1 MRLSRYNILLAA
13 AIILLAGTGPA
24 SADEIF
30 FSPADTIVFLEN
42 PPELFDI
49 HVMVDDVD
57 SLMGYN
63 LSVSM
68 SGDTCVKIMGIVEG
82 ILLGSNGDNTF
93 FRYLTP
99 WSTDLISVNGS
110 VLGSTVDGPGILFTI
125 RFKALVPGTALLD
138 ITYSDLRDGTNAP
151 ISHDLGEQ
159 ARIIV
164 AEPVGVAESSWGAI
178 KKKHR

>member
-13 AIILLAGTGPA
+13 AIILLAGAGPA

-30 FSPADTIVFLEN
+30 FSPADTIVFINN
-42 PPELFDI
+42 PPDI
-49 HVMVDDVD
+49 FAIQIMVDDVEN
-57 SLMGYN
+57 LMGYN
-63 LSVSM
+63 ISVSIT
-68 SGDTCVKIMGIVEG
+68 GDPCVKIMGLIEG
-82 ILLGSNGDNTF
+82 TLPGSNGDNTF

-99 WSTDLISVNGS
+99 WSADSISVNGS
-110 VLGSTVDGPGILFTI
+110 VLGNTVDGPGILFTI
-125 RFKALVPGTALLD
+125 MFQALIPGIAWLD

-151 ISHDLGEQ
+151 ISHDLGGQ

-178 KKKHR
+178 KKIHR